1 MKTDKDLQR
10 DVSIELAW
18 DPSVR
23 HEDIA
28 VAARDGVVTL
38 GGTVDTYAQRYSAER
53 AVERVIGVRAIAN
66 DLTVKLDKNTERSDS
81 EIAHSA
87 VAVLQADVEVPD
99 QKITVKVS
107 KGWLSLHGEVAWQF
121 QRDAA
126 ERAVRYLSGVK
137 GLVNNIQ
144 VAATPA
150 RADVKTR
157 IEEALRRSAVA
168 DAGHI
173 SVLTD
178 GHRVTLKGTVRSLAE
193 KNDAVRAAWGA
204 PGVNEVVNQL
214 LVEPFVVAMA

>member
-28 VAARDGVVTL
+28 VAAREGVVTL

-66 DLTVKLDKNTERSDS
+66 DLMVKLDKNTERSDS
-81 EIAHSA
+81 EIAHAA

-144 VAATPA
+144 VAATPT

-157 IEEALRRSAVA
+157 IEEALRRSAAA

-178 GHRVTLKGTVRSLAE
+178 GHRITLKGTVRSLAE
-193 KNDAVRAAWGA
+193 KNDALRAAWAA